1 MLSSHLADVI
11 IIVFVIL
18 CAAVLGS
25 FANVLVYRL
34 PLQILKPDHQSNG
47 SFNIAVPSSHCP
59 SCQTPLKWWHNIPLL
74 SFILLRGRCAFCQ
87 AAIGW
92 RYFWIELG
100 TVALAVA
107 CMWLFGVSTMALAA
121 FAFVYILWVLS
132 WIDAQHGL
140 LPDVLTLGLLISGL
154 LLKVWFTPWALL
166 DAVFGA
172 ALGYALL
179 WLPYMFYLKW
189 RGVVGLGLGDC
200 KLLAAVGAWLGWA
213 FIPMVALV
221 ASVLGL
227 SYGVLLFVRSRSE
240 SMLGLGAVQIPFGP
254 FIAIASVVVA
264 LGSSSIMRLVPHMF
278 GS

>member
-1 MLSSHLADVI
+1 MNHDSLYGFNLF
-11 IIVFVIL
+11 FVLL
-18 CAAVLGS
+18 CAASFGS
-25 FANVLVYRL
+25 FANVLIYRL
-34 PLQILKPDHQSNG
+34 PRMLFGEKTHQAV
-47 SFNIAVPSSHCP
+47 FNIAVPASFCPHC
-59 SCQTPLKWWHNIPLL
+59 QRTLKWWHNIPLL

-92 RYFWIELG
+92 RYVWIELG

-107 CMWLFGVSTMALAA
+107 CIWLFGVSTMALAA

-132 WIDAQHGL
+132 WIDAQHRL
-140 LPDVLTLGLLISGL
+140 LPDVLTLGLLVSGL

-240 SMLGLGAVQIPFGP
+240 SMVGFGAVQIPFGP